1 MLWKW
6 FKDCKTAEDGK
17 KRYHQLSREY
27 HPDNGGDAETMKH
40 INAEFSDWWKRFK
53 DIHTSA
59 KGTTY
64 KAEKETT
71 ETAEMFMDII
81 DKLSHL
87 HDIDVEICGSWLW
100 LSGNTYG
107 YREELKSFGCRWSQG
122 KKKWYWTVE
131 PFIRKKSRMTM
142 EDIRRVYG
150 SEHVH
155 MHRNPELDG

>member
-1 MLWKW
+1 MYWKW

-17 KRYHQLSREY
+17 KRYHQLSREH
-27 HPDNGGDAETMKH
+27 HPDNGGSADIMKD

-53 DIHTSA
+53 DIHTSP

-64 KAEKETT
+64 HSEKETT
-71 ETAEMFMDII
+71 ETAEMFIDII
-81 DKLSHL
+81 DKLSRL
-87 HDIDVEICGSWLW
+87 HGVEVEICGSWLW
-100 LSGNTYG
+100 LSGNTYC

-122 KKKWYWTVE
+122 KKKWYWTTD

-150 SEHVH
+150 SEMVH
-155 MHRNPELDG
+155 MNRKPELDG